1 MEQTTAVLGC
11 GVIGTSW
18 AEAFLLAGHRVRV
31 WDPAPNLQERLRPL
45 FDRFEGRLSVA
56 SRAEEAV
63 EGVGFIQESGPETLE
78 AKRTLLERVGASIG
92 PSAVLASSTSTLT
105 PTALQSGL
113 RSADRILIGHPFNPP
128 HILPLVEVVGGQA
141 TSEAAITQAMTFY
154 RAVGKHPIRLKIER
168 PGHLANRLQA
178 ALWREAVD
186 AVSSGQADVA
196 DVDIAVTMA
205 LGPRWA
211 LMGPF
216 ATFHLGGGSQGL
228 SHFLDHLGRPFEDLW
243 DDAKRPSM
251 TPELKQRL
259 IDGVSLSTGGQ
270 RPKDL
275 MAERDRR
282 LPHILDVA
290 TGRIDD
296 GDPADR
302 QPDDASR
309 AP

>member
-1 MEQTTAVLGC
+1 MERRRVAIIGT
-11 GVIGTSW
+11 GVIGASW
-18 AEAFLLAGHRVRV
+18 ATCFLARGLAVTAS
-31 WDPAPNLQERLRPL
+31 DPAPDAEERLRAQIARQWAGAEALGLAPEASPERLRFCSDPL
-45 FDRFEGRLSVA
+45 
-56 SRAEEAV
+56 EAV
-63 EGVGFIQESGPETLE
+63 KDADFVQENGPERLDF
-78 AKRTLLERVGASIG
+78 KRTLFA
-92 PSAVLASSTSTLT
+92 AVDEAAPAHAILASSSSGI
-105 PTALQSGL
+105 PASEFQTAC
-113 RSADRILIGHPFNPP
+113 RRPERVLIGHPFNPP

-154 RAVGKHPIRLKIER
+154 RAVGKHPIRLRIER

-196 DVDIAVTMA
+196 DVDAAVTMA

-290 TGRIDD
+290 TGR
-296 GDPADR
+296 R
-302 QPDDASR
+302 
-309 AP
+309 